1 MQIKVCGMRDGENIR
16 LVSALGVDW
25 IGMVFSEQSP
35 RNVTMIP
42 THAGIIPDRGPED
55 MTELDKRDSLRC
67 RRVKRVGVFTDEMAQ
82 NIITRVVNFRLDAVQ
97 LNGQEPPT
105 LIRNLR
111 ATLTTSPGG
120 SGAIAPDIKIWKG
133 LQVETADDLKRCADY
148 EDCVDMFVFFV
159 KLKNYKII
167 ELEKN
172 KLRKLEFDKL
182 IPYDGKLPF
191 LLGGA
196 IGPDDAEAI
205 CDFRH
210 PRCVGIDLD
219 EPFESAPA
227 VKDVERLRSFMEQ
240 LGKVRPA

>member
-1 MQIKVCGMRDGENIR
+1 MRDGENIQ

-25 IGMVFSEQSP
+25 IGMVFGEQSP

-55 MTELDKRDSLRC
+55 LTHQGPR
-67 RRVKRVGVFTDEMAQ
+67 RVGVFTDEMAQ

-97 LNGQEPPT
+97 LNGQETPT

-111 ATLTTSPGG
+111 ATLTTSPTDNGQWSMVNG
-120 SGAIAPDIKIWKG
+120 QWSTAIAPNLQIWKG
-133 LQVETADDLKRCADY
+133 IRIETADDLKRCADY
-148 EDCVDMFVFFV
+148 EDCVDMFVFYV
-159 KLKNYKII
+159 ND
-167 ELEKN
+167 LES
-172 KLRKLEFDKL
+172 
-182 IPYDGKLPF
+182 IGSYDGTLPF

-196 IGPDDAEAI
+196 IGPDDADTVRA
-205 CDFRH
+205 FRH
-210 PRCVGIDLD
+210 PRCIGIDLD

-240 LGKVRPA
+240 LRKVRPA